1 MYPRCTVEREGGGVM
16 DRGVF
21 LISRSLFIY
30 PFYKENIVCCLCAQT
45 KTGLFFFL
53 ALSPV
58 GHILPFFETILFAF
72 VKQIGS
78 GGTHV
83 GHAWASIAVFAHLS
97 AFFAVVCV
105 GGTVPSTNDAF
116 SCKGTVI
123 AIFTNFDQGFR
134 TYEGVTDDALAVA
147 IFTDTASDGA
157 RVFSAHDKVGVVSG
171 HGSGVFS
178 GKK

>member
-21 LISRSLFIY
+21 LNSRSLFIFL
-30 PFYKENIVCCLCAQT
+30 PLLQRKHCLLFMCT
-45 KTGLFFFL
+45 DGLFFFL
-53 ALSPV
+53 ALSPI

-97 AFFAVVCV
+97 AFFAVVRV

-123 AIFTNFDQGFR
+123 AIFTNLDQGLR
-134 TYEGVTDDALAVA
+134 TYEGVTDDAFAVA
-147 IFTDTASDGA
+147 VFTDTASDGA